1 MSIYEDI
8 LNYLESLEIANVRRF
23 FPFYICS
30 GGAHLFNRFNR
41 QRTVVTSHGLP
52 IDLRMHLFFVSQP
65 GFCLHPRT
73 QILMEDGTKKLIRD
87 IEIGDRLASITGQ
100 KNIVMSRMERTIG
113 KIYKIQPHNLRC
125 SSWHKVL
132 TQDGWKYAK
141 NLKVGDTLITAFTS
155 DELRMLGFWLAEGR
169 YEGYWTPIISNKDED
184 LLEVYEEI
192 QRKFG
197 NHLKYRGKREYA
209 CTHGIKST
217 TYPNMFSQFLR
228 YLGYPRDTNSHNKSI
243 PEELLTIPFGGK
255 QQLLYGMWDG
265 DGQEYQ
271 GKRGQP
277 QLRYASVSDDLISDV
292 SAILN
297 SMNIN
302 HSIYMHDPCKEIYI
316 HAGDRHKLFDEMEDT
331 IWKGSTEVTD
341 ISKYAYSNSVIDL
354 GTTGSHLI
362 ANNTVVHN
370 SKTFSM
376 RIFSNPVYGIFSRTD
391 INPAWEDRMTE
402 ARFSG
407 TIYQDQRGVVKQV
420 YGAAYEYSNCILCV
434 DEFHALANTMTQ
446 QHSSTLESALC
457 TALDSGWV
465 RKGLGRGKLEYQTS
479 VTMWAGAQPM
489 RYDLGQGTGR
499 RFVFLE
505 FIPSEDDE
513 ETIRQAMRRGKNVK
527 HDMLKLNAIRRDIRN
542 LWTDINRIDNVW
554 FNPEID
560 RYYDRIKIMPYE
572 EHLFNVIAIGYNIM
586 HGDVKRDFEINIDDE
601 LKRLFDLEN
610 EWRHDIKKG
619 PETSQILQIIRDN
632 MNKHNIKW
640 VPKIDIQNRMADFGV
655 NFQKSNELIF
665 QLIREGL
672 VTKKVHPSHKGKRE
686 ECVALI

>member
-65 GFCLHPRT
+65 GF
-73 QILMEDGTKKLIRD
+73 
-87 IEIGDRLASITGQ
+87 
-100 KNIVMSRMERTIG
+100 
-113 KIYKIQPHNLRC
+113 
-125 SSWHKVL
+125 
-132 TQDGWKYAK
+132 
-141 NLKVGDTLITAFTS
+141 
-155 DELRMLGFWLAEGR
+155 
-169 YEGYWTPIISNKDED
+169 
-184 LLEVYEEI
+184 
-192 QRKFG
+192 
-197 NHLKYRGKREYA
+197 
-209 CTHGIKST
+209 
-217 TYPNMFSQFLR
+217 
-228 YLGYPRDTNSHNKSI
+228 
-243 PEELLTIPFGGK
+243 
-255 QQLLYGMWDG
+255 
-265 DGQEYQ
+265 
-271 GKRGQP
+271 
-277 QLRYASVSDDLISDV
+277 
-292 SAILN
+292 
-297 SMNIN
+297 
-302 HSIYMHDPCKEIYI
+302 
-316 HAGDRHKLFDEMEDT
+316 
-331 IWKGSTEVTD
+331 
-341 ISKYAYSNSVIDL
+341 
-354 GTTGSHLI
+354 
-362 ANNTVVHN
+362 

-376 RIFSNPVYGIFSRTD
+376 RVFSNPVYGIFSRTD

-610 EWRHDIKKG
+610 EWRHDIKKRLR
-619 PETSQILQIIRDN
+619 SCR
-632 MNKHNIKW
+632 
-640 VPKIDIQNRMADFGV
+640 
-655 NFQKSNELIF
+655 
-665 QLIREGL
+665 
-672 VTKKVHPSHKGKRE
+672 
-686 ECVALI
+686 